1 MKMFAGLIAAMAM
14 SAPTVAAV
22 NPHPTIRA
30 MGGAAAPER
39 LNPATTALVVIDFQ
53 NEYFTGKMPVPDGQ
67 TAMENAR
74 RLIAFADRSGIA
86 VYHVQHV
93 APAGSPVFAIDGDTV
108 KFHPQMQPRPGD
120 VVMQKQTVSVF
131 AGTDLAERL
140 RKAKVETV
148 IVAGLMTH
156 ACVAGAARD
165 AVPAGFQVIVASD
178 ATATRTITRAN
189 GDTVDHHALHRAALA
204 EIEDTFGSVLTTQ
217 QIDELSLHN

>member
-14 SAPTVAAV
+14 SAPGVAAV

-30 MGGAAAPER
+30 MAGAAAPER

-67 TAMENAR
+67 AAMENAR
-74 RLIAFADRSGIA
+74 RLVAFADRSGIA

-120 VVMQKQTVSVF
+120 AVMQKQTVSAF

-178 ATATRTITRAN
+178 ATATRAITRAN
-189 GDTVDHHALHRAALA
+189 GDTVDHRALHRAALA

-217 QIDELSLHN
+217 QITELSLHN